1 MKRQYLALL
10 LAVLLAS
17 AGICNQLWYH
27 SVSEEMT
34 ASLDRV
40 LEYVRQGD
48 LEKADAAM
56 SELQDLRDRLKTML
70 DITSNHSEIDQLN
83 ESLIRTRVY
92 LEERD
97 MVEFTVEA
105 ARLAKLITHI
115 YDQERVSIGNIL

>member
-10 LAVLLAS
+10 LALLLAA
-17 AGICNQLWYH
+17 AGVGNQLWYRRFTG
-27 SVSEEMT
+27 ELT
-34 ASLDRV
+34 NALNRV
-40 LEYVRQGD
+40 YEQVRQGD
-48 LEKADAAM
+48 LEGADATMAG
-56 SELQDLRDRLKTML
+56 LQDYADGLEDLL

-97 MVEFTVEA
+97 MVNFEVEA

-115 YDQERVSIGNIL
+115 YDQEKLSIGNIL